1 MAKEYDCRANIIKL
15 VGKDVEFVFNPVKVN
30 NDTITR
36 VTTYE
41 GNLVMYGNGFKYD
54 NEQITT
60 EMLES
65 VFCVILT
72 IRTEITERLLEAN
85 KKLLELGGY
94 DTKYYKAEEWRKS
107 FSTYNINRLK
117 ETLGD
122 YESQLKRKI
131 K

>member
-1 MAKEYDCRANIIKL
+1 MAKEYDYRANIIKL

-36 VTTYE
+36 IATYD
-41 GNLVMYGNGFKYD
+41 GNLVMYENGLKYD
-54 NEQITT
+54 NEQVTI

-72 IRTEITERLLEAN
+72 IRTEITERLLEVN

-94 DTKYYKAEEWRKS
+94 DTKYYKADEWRKS
-107 FSTYNINRLK
+107 IGTYNINHLK
-117 ETLGD
+117 ETLDD
-122 YESQLKRKI
+122 YELQLKRK
-131 K
+131 KK

>member
-1 MAKEYDCRANIIKL
+1 MAKEYDYRANIIKL

-36 VTTYE
+36 VTTYD
-41 GNLVMYGNGFKYD
+41 GNLVMYENGFKYD
-54 NEQITT
+54 NEQVTK

-72 IRTEITERLLEAN
+72 IRTEITERLLEVN

-107 FSTYNINRLK
+107 FCTYNINHLK
-117 ETLGD
+117 ETLDD
-122 YESQLKRKI
+122 YELQLKRKT